1 MKRIPSLDGVRAI
14 AILLVVWGHW
24 AEVSCHSA
32 VAGAYA
38 SLGRRIFFVL
48 SGYLITTLLMK
59 EYGKSSTIQLRR
71 FYVRRAYRIL
81 PAAMAFMVPVFVIYW
96 HELRW
101 YHMAAAALYVVNFDF
116 GHPWFLGHLWSISV
130 QEQFYFLWPSVLR
143 KWYRL
148 RVPILV
154 GVVAFAPVYRVVCH
168 FLQFHGKADET
179 FPAVADIL
187 AIGCL
192 LAIFEQRL
200 PKVTSRL
207 ALFMVCPVV
216 LVPVYMGMLRF
227 RTTPLL
233 LLLFWPALHFSI
245 AGLLLHAIRRPYW
258 ILNAGPVAW
267 LGKLSYGLYLWQQ
280 LFAFG
285 DHARPWY
292 FVLFALALAVI
303 SYYGLEQPVLRLRE
317 KSADARKVK
326 AAYATAA

>member
-1 MKRIPSLDGVRAI
+1 M
-14 AILLVVWGHW
+14 
-24 AEVSCHSA
+24 
-32 VAGAYA
+32 
-38 SLGRRIFFVL
+38 
-48 SGYLITTLLMK
+48 
-59 EYGKSSTIQLRR
+59 
-71 FYVRRAYRIL
+71 
-81 PAAMAFMVPVFVIYW
+81 
-96 HELRW
+96 
-101 YHMAAAALYVVNFDF
+101 
-116 GHPWFLGHLWSISV
+116 
-130 QEQFYFLWPSVLR
+130 
-143 KWYRL
+143 
-148 RVPILV
+148 
-154 GVVAFAPVYRVVCH
+154 VCH
-168 FLQFHGKADET
+168 FLQLHGKADET

-216 LVPVYMGMLRF
+216 LVPVYMGVLRF
-227 RTTPLL
+227 RTTPSL

-258 ILNAGPVAW
+258 ILNAGPVA

-303 SYYGLEQPVLRLRE
+303 SYYGLEQPVLRLSE

-326 AAYATAA
+326 AAHATAA